1 MRSLVVVAVGALML
15 AGCSHPVKLMAR
27 DSALTGEGS
36 ATGMGGSGSITIALG
51 GKTYSGTWAMGT
63 SGMVMGF
70 GTTTVTSGP
79 YTAFG
84 NSTMVGGTGNA
95 TASALLSSPDGS
107 SLRCQFQIS
116 QWTNTGT
123 GVCQDG
129 SGRLYDAM
137 VTK

>member
-1 MRSLVVVAVGALML
+1 MHKVASVVVGALL
-15 AGCSHPVKLMAR
+15 LSGCSYPIKLMAR

-36 ATGMGGSGSITIALG
+36 ATGMGGSGALTIALG
-51 GKTYSGTWAMGT
+51 GKTYTGQWAMGS
-63 SGMVMGF
+63 SGMAMGF
-70 GTTTVTSGP
+70 GTTTIASGP

-84 NSTMVGGTGNA
+84 NSTMIGGTGNA
-95 TASALLSSPDGS
+95 TASALLTSPDGG

-129 SGRLYDAM
+129 AGRLYDAM